1 MQRIL
6 FILTAALCVLTAC
19 GPESEKPPELG
30 TTQAPIEALLPATG
44 TPGLSVSDT
53 SIDFG
58 EQPSCSPQQ
67 DSIKL
72 FNTGSTALTIYRVS
86 VTGAFTFNGLYDT
99 AANRCETNCSVPITP
114 VSSTEAMTVRFGFSP
129 LQPGTFRGTLT
140 LHTDDPAA
148 PTIVVE
154 LEGKASGPLIVL
166 GQTSVAFGAHELGSS
181 TSRSV
186 TVMNLGTANFT
197 MEPSTT
203 APFSVSNT
211 SVTIPPASSRT
222 LEVSFNP
229 LTVDHLGP
237 RSSALFLTTASA
249 VCPTPPYA
257 LLTGEGLSPPKL
269 GLSRT
274 AVAFAQTPVNTASD
288 IQEVLVRNDGDGLLT
303 VSQLK
308 LPANSPF
315 SVDTVGPFSLAK
327 GDTQRL
333 KLTFRPTVAGTW
345 NHTVNFTINGT
356 DVPALTLAGATPTA
370 IPPKLG
376 LSRTSLTFEQTPV
389 NTDSAIQEVTV
400 RNDGGGLLTVTQ
412 LKLPANSPFRV
423 DTSGAFSLA
432 PGDTQR
438 LKLTF
443 RPTVTGS
450 WNETLAFTI
459 DGTDVP
465 GVSLSGAT
473 PAVIPPKLV
482 LSLTALV
489 FPQTPLDTDS
499 ASQEVT
505 VRNEGG
511 SVLTVTQLALAQNSF
526 FRVDTA
532 APFSIAPGGAQRL
545 KVTFRPR
552 PTGTPSDTLVFKSNV
567 ADQSVT
573 LSGTTPSSPKL
584 VLSRTTLA
592 FEQTPFDT
600 DSAPQEV
607 TVKNGG
613 DSLLTVTALTLPQ
626 DSPFRVNPSGPF
638 NLAPGDTQRLQ
649 LTFRPTQTSATTGK
663 LTFTS
668 NDPAAPEL
676 SLSGTKT
683 PGNVCLGIV
692 PLSFEFAEQEAG
704 DVGSEQKKVTVTNTG
719 TVALTVTPSVTMGS
733 SAYSVSPTA
742 PFTLA
747 PGSAGRELFV
757 TFNPGANE
765 SGAVD
770 GVLTFGTSPTTTCVS
785 NVPLHGTARKT
796 SLGVSTSTL
805 TFPAYTVGEQPEPQQ
820 VILSNNTNWPI
831 KVFPVSAGLLAP
843 FTISGIPAEGLT
855 VARNGGTAPVT
866 VTFAATT
873 SGAYS
878 KTLQLQSDAS
888 QPVPPV
894 ALTGQAFAAELTL
907 VTNPLVMPN
916 VAPGGES
923 TKEATVRN
931 SGNQALFLSKVT
943 TENNNTLFQVVD
955 FPAQTLQPGGETK
968 VKVLFRPMTST
979 GDLEAR
985 LLFFTTNNQ
994 QLPPVL
1000 VVKGNSNGPNAI
1012 FTVPDINFGHK
1023 QDRSTHVN
1031 LSLNVS
1037 NSSSASEPLKVT
1049 DVHIEPSGT
1058 AFSVDNVTSSEPVLE
1073 KGAKRPQPFR
1083 VTFTPNIE
1091 DQEYEASLEITYRGT
1106 LSNIETKRSFKL
1118 KGIGA
1123 EAKFSTS
1130 LATVDFPA
1138 TQPGGSLMLP
1148 VDIINTGEVEVDLE
1162 EVATSVG
1169 TFNIDL
1175 IGGSN
1180 SAIPVGGRRK
1190 IEITFVPQRPGN
1202 YFGDLELATK
1212 TPATAKLKVK
1222 LSGVAAVAQ
1231 LQMNKNQLVFNDI
1244 PRLSSS
1250 TQTVTL
1256 SNIGSAP
1263 LTITNATGSGPFT
1276 ARLQNNQQFPV
1287 TVERNF
1293 PVQLD
1298 VTFRPESAQDVT
1310 GTVHVLSNSNESTD
1324 QIITVSGR
1332 GTIPVLALPAGA
1344 PEFAPQAI
1352 TVEGDPQPVV
1362 VKNEGKAP
1370 LVIYSVSVPDQFCLR
1385 VDTQKTAVCPSTLSP
1400 VVPAFTVEPGA
1411 AHAFYVTAKPTQ
1423 LLKIER
1429 NLVISSNADP
1439 SSTVVKLI
1447 VDGVGGVSLS
1457 PSTLDFGRVNFGSS
1471 LEKTVTVNNTGI
1483 TDANISV
1490 TIPAGNSEFSVQE
1503 TLPKVPANGS
1513 ATVKLRFTP
1522 QGSTGGLRTA
1532 KATVRVEAS
1541 SQLPLE
1547 LTLQGTATLARL
1559 AVARR
1564 DGQAFDGSL
1573 DFGGTRVNA
1582 TSEGIGLR
1590 LTHVAPAGSPDAGSG
1605 TEANTL
1611 TVKEI
1616 SLEAEDARVF
1626 ILQKPTLP
1634 LALTPGG
1641 SLDVSIQFRPDA
1653 QRRFNADLRIT
1664 SEDSQASTMLVKLGG
1679 QGRTSQLSLSTPTL
1693 EFGARVAESSASAI
1707 RFVKLTNESL
1717 QPLVVRGLEII
1728 AASENSEPSHFSLDS
1743 APTLPFTLAAQESKD
1758 VFVKYVP
1765 RPDVTSKA
1773 NLLVVTNDLESPEA
1787 QVSLSGRGL
1796 STVFRA
1802 LNRTVDF
1809 GTVRQA
1815 ELATTKVVLT
1825 NDTTQELVVM
1835 PPKVE
1840 GPQATNFVVVSP
1852 VLGAEG
1858 RALPQG
1864 DSLTLDLKY
1873 DTSVIGASKATL
1885 VLGTKDQERAAL
1897 VALSGISVASFLTIE
1912 PMELD
1917 LGWVDIGAT
1926 STPRTVTLTNQS
1938 ASPARLSVVSNSNP
1952 AFEIDASALDAELAP
1967 GAQTTVGVTFRGEV
1981 GGPAEGTLKLRLRGE
1996 TTTEASLTLKAQA
2009 RTLGGTGGGCA
2020 CGTSGDGGA
2029 ALALLLLLGLG
2040 LARQGRRA
2048 QSQKERVS

>member
-6 FILTAALCVLTAC
+6 FILTASLCVLTAC
-19 GPESEKPPELG
+19 GPEAEKPSTVAANKETLVQERRAALRPADPEPPL
-30 TTQAPIEALLPATG
+30 I
-44 TPGLSVSDT
+44 LSTT
-53 SIDFG
+53 SINFNS
-58 EQPSCSPQQ
+58 QAAC
-67 DSIKL
+67 DSKEVSIDLRNPAATARKIQYASI
-72 FNTGSTALTIYRVS
+72 TG
-86 VTGAFTFNGLYDT
+86 GFTFVGLYDT
-99 AANRCETNCSVPITP
+99 TNTLCETPCTLAARPAEGPDT
-114 VSSTEAMTVRFGFSP
+114 MLKVRVGFSP
-129 LQPGTFRGTLT
+129 LQPATFHGTLT
-140 LHTDDPAA
+140 LYTDDPLM
-148 PTIVVE
+148 PSLTVT
-154 LEGKASGPLIVL
+154 LDGKATGPLIVV
-166 GQTSVAFGAHELGSS
+166 GQTSVAFGAHEVGTS
-181 TSRSV
+181 TPRNV
-186 TVMNLGTANFT
+186 TLTNLGNAAFSMAPTAT
-197 MEPSTT
+197 G
-203 APFSVSNT
+203 PFSVSSAT
-211 SVTIPPASSRT
+211 VTIPPASATT
-222 LEVSFNP
+222 LEVRFVP
-229 LTVDHLGP
+229 LTYDLGN
-237 RSSALFLTTASA
+237 LTGSLLLTNASA
-249 VCPTPPYA
+249 VCPA
-257 LLTGEGLSPPKL
+257 LPSVTLTGEGLSPAKL
-269 GLSRT
+269 YVSRDT
-274 AVAFAQTPVNTASD
+274 VAFEQTPVNTDSLP
-288 IQEVLVRNDGDGLLT
+288 QEVIVRNDGDGLLKVT
-303 VSQLK
+303 QVK
-308 LPANSPF
+308 LPTGSPF
-315 SVDTVGPFSLAK
+315 RVNTAGPFSLAK

-333 KLTFRPTVAGTW
+333 EVTFRPTVAGNV
-345 NHTVNFTINGT
+345 NHSLSFTINGT
-356 DVPALTLAGATPTA
+356 DVPAVALTGSTPTE

-376 LSRTSLTFEQTPV
+376 LSRTALTFEQTPV
-389 NTDSAIQEVTV
+389 NTDSTAQEVLV
-400 RNDGGGLLTVTQ
+400 RNDGGGLLKVTQ
-412 LKLPANSPFRV
+412 LKLPVGSPFQV
-423 DTSGAFSLA
+423 DTSGPLSIP
-432 PGDTQR
+432 PGTPQR

-443 RPTVTGS
+443 RPTQTGT
-450 WNETLAFTI
+450 WDQTLAFTI
-459 DGTDVP
+459 NGTDVP
-465 GVSLSGAT
+465 AISLSGAT
-473 PAVIPPKLV
+473 PPVLPPKLV
-482 LSLTALV
+482 LSPTALL

-499 ASQEVT
+499 APQEVT

-511 SVLTVTQLALAQNSF
+511 SELTVNQLVLPLGSP
-526 FRVDTA
+526 FRVNTSV
-532 APFSIAPGGAQRL
+532 PFNIAPGGTRIL
-545 KVTFRPR
+545 KVTFRPDAS
-552 PTGTPSDTLVFKSNV
+552 GTATTTLVFKSNV
-567 ADQSVT
+567 ADQPLA

-584 VLSRTTLA
+584 VLSRTDVA

-607 TVKNGG
+607 TVRNGG
-613 DSLLTVTALTLPQ
+613 DSLLKVTAMTLPL
-626 DSPFRVNPSGPF
+626 DSPFRVDTSVPF
-638 NLAPGDTQRLQ
+638 SLAPGNTQRLQ

-668 NDPAAPEL
+668 NDPTAPEL
-676 SLSGTKT
+676 KLSGTKT
-683 PGNVCLGIV
+683 PGNACLGIL
-692 PLSFEFAEQEAG
+692 PLSFTFAEQEAG
-704 DVGSEQKKVTVTNTG
+704 DVGSEQQKVTVTNTG
-719 TVALTVTPSVTMGS
+719 TVALTVTPSVTGS
-733 SAYSVSPTA
+733 SAYSVSPTT

-757 TFNPGANE
+757 AFNPGANE

-770 GVLTFGTSPTTTCVS
+770 GVLTFGTSPTTSCVS

-805 TFPAYTVGEQPEPQQ
+805 TFPDYTVGAQPEPQQ

-831 KVFPVSAGLLAP
+831 KVFPVAPGLLAP
-843 FTISGIPAEGLT
+843 FTVSGIPADGLI
-855 VARNGGTAPVT
+855 VQRNGGTAPVT

-873 SGAYS
+873 SGTYS

-894 ALTGQAFAAELTL
+894 AITGKAFAAELTL

-923 TKEATVRN
+923 TKEATLRN
-931 SGNQALFLSKVT
+931 SGNQALFLSKVIP
-943 TENNNTLFQVVD
+943 ENDTTLFQVVD
-955 FPAQTLQPGGETK
+955 FPPQTLQPGGETK

-985 LLFFTTNNQ
+985 LRFYTTNDQ
-994 QLPPVL
+994 RLPPVL

-1012 FTVPDINFGHK
+1012 FTASEINFGHK
-1023 QDRSTHVN
+1023 QNRSTHVN
-1031 LSLNVS
+1031 LSLNIS
-1037 NSSSASEPLKVT
+1037 NSSSATEPLKVT

-1058 AFSVDNVTSSEPVLE
+1058 AFYVDNVTSSEPVLE

-1083 VTFTPNIE
+1083 VTFSPNIE
-1091 DQEYEASLEITYRGT
+1091 GQEYEASLEITYRGT

-1118 KGIGA
+1118 TGIGA

-1130 LATVDFPA
+1130 LAAVVFPA
-1138 TQPGGSLMLP
+1138 TQPGSSLMLP
-1148 VDIINTGEVEVDLE
+1148 VDIINTGLVEVDLA
-1162 EVATSVG
+1162 EVATSIG

-1175 IGGSN
+1175 IGGSD
-1180 SAIPVGGRRK
+1180 SAIPVNGSRR

-1212 TPATAKLKVK
+1212 TPATAKLTVK

-1231 LQMNKNQLVFNDI
+1231 LQLNKNQLVFNDV
-1244 PRLSSS
+1244 PRLTSS

-1256 SNIGSAP
+1256 TNIGSAP

-1276 ARLQNNQQFPV
+1276 AKLQNNQQFPV
-1287 TVERNF
+1287 TIERNV

-1332 GTIPVLALPAGA
+1332 GTIPVLALPGGA

-1362 VKNEGKAP
+1362 VTNTGKAP
-1370 LVIYSVSVPDQFCLR
+1370 LVVYSVSVPDQFCIR

-1400 VVPAFTVEPGA
+1400 VVPAFTVETGM

-1423 LLKIER
+1423 LLRIER

-1439 SSTVVKLI
+1439 SSTVVKLV

-1457 PSTLDFGRVNFGSS
+1457 PSTIDFGRVNFGTS

-1490 TIPAGNSEFSVQE
+1490 TIPAGNPEFSVQE

-1522 QGSTGGLRTA
+1522 QGSTGGLRTV

-1547 LTLQGTATLARL
+1547 LGLQGTATLARL

-1564 DGQAFDGSL
+1564 DGKAFDGAL
-1573 DFGGTRVNA
+1573 DFGGTRVNT
-1582 TSEGIGLR
+1582 TSDGIGLR
-1590 LTHVAPAGSPDAGSG
+1590 LTHIGPSGSPDAGSG
-1605 TEANTL
+1605 AEANTL
-1611 TVKEI
+1611 TVKDI
-1616 SLEAEDARVF
+1616 SLDAEDARAF
-1626 ILQKPTLP
+1626 ILQKPNLP
-1634 LALTPGG
+1634 MALPPDG
-1641 SLDVSIQFRPDA
+1641 SLDVSVQFRPDA
-1653 QRRFNADLRIT
+1653 QRRYNAVLRIT
-1664 SEDSQASTMLVKLGG
+1664 SEDSQTSAMLVTLGG
-1679 QGRTSQLSLSTPTL
+1679 RGRTSQLSLSTPTL

-1728 AASENSEPSHFSLDS
+1728 GAAENSEPSHFSLDS
-1743 APTLPFTLAAQESKD
+1743 APTLPFTLAAQESRD

-1773 NLLVVTNDLESPEA
+1773 NLLVVTNDIESPDA

-1802 LNRTVDF
+1802 LNRSLDF
-1809 GTVRQA
+1809 GTVRQS
-1815 ELATTKVVLT
+1815 EPATAKVVLT
-1825 NDTTQELVVM
+1825 NDSTQELTVM

-1864 DSLTLDLKY
+1864 DSLTFDLKY
-1873 DTSVIGASKATL
+1873 DTTQIGAAKATL

-1897 VALSGISVASFLTIE
+1897 VALSGVSVASFLTIE
-1912 PMELD
+1912 PFELD
-1917 LGWVDIGAT
+1917 LGWVDIGST
-1926 STPRTVTLTNQS
+1926 SPPRTVTLTNQS
-1938 ASPARLSVVSNSNP
+1938 ASPARLSVVENTNP

-1967 GAQTTVGVTFRGEV
+1967 GAQTTVGVTFRGQV

-1996 TTTEASLTLKAQA
+1996 TTAEATLTLKGNA

-2020 CGTSGDGGA
+2020 CGTSGDGSA
-2029 ALALLLLLGLG
+2029 ALTLLLLLGLG
-2040 LARQGRRA
+2040 LARQARRA
-2048 QSQKERVS
+2048 RTQG

>member
-19 GPESEKPPELG
+19 GPEAEKPPEPG
-30 TTQAPIEALLPATG
+30 RARAHIESLRPATG
-44 TPGLSVSDT
+44 TSSLSVSDT

-58 EQPSCSPQQ
+58 DQPACAPQQ

-72 FNTGSTALTIYRVS
+72 FNTGSTALTIHRVTT
-86 VTGAFTFNGLYDT
+86 TGGFTFNGLYDT
-99 AANRCETNCSVPITP
+99 AANRCDTNCSVPPTP
-114 VSSTEAMTVRFGFSP
+114 VSSPEAMTVQVAFTP
-129 LQPGTFRGTLT
+129 NQPGTFHGTLT
-140 LHTDDPAA
+140 LHTNDPAA
-148 PTIVVE
+148 PSITVE
-154 LEGKASGPLIVL
+154 LEGKASGPLIIV
-166 GQTSVAFGAHELGSS
+166 GQTSVDFGAHELG
-181 TSRSV
+181 TYTPRSL
-186 TVMNLGTANFT
+186 TVMNLGNEEFR
-197 MEPSTT
+197 MVPSTT
-203 APFSVSNT
+203 APFIVGSDT
-211 SVTIPPASSRT
+211 WFIQPASS
-222 LEVSFNP
+222 VAIP
-229 LTVDHLGP
+229 LNFGPMSIEDLGSIT
-237 RSSALFLTTASA
+237 RALFLTSAST
-249 VCPTPPYA
+249 VCPAPPSV
-257 LLTGEGLSPPKL
+257 LLTGVGLSPAKI
-269 GLSRT
+269 GVSRT
-274 AVAFAQTPVNTASD
+274 AVAFGETPVNTDTA
-288 IQEVLVRNDGDGLLT
+288 IQEVIVRNDGDGLLT
-303 VSQLK
+303 VTQVK
-308 LPANSPF
+308 LPASSPF
-315 SVDTVGPFSLAK
+315 RVDITGSFSLAK

-333 KLTFRPTVAGTW
+333 KLAFRPTVPGNWTH
-345 NHTVNFTINGT
+345 NLSFTIGGT
-356 DVPALTLAGATPTA
+356 DVPGVTLTGSTPA
-370 IPPKLG
+370 VVPPKLG
-376 LSRTSLTFEQTPV
+376 LSRATLTFEQTPV
-389 NTDSAIQEVTV
+389 NAESAIQEVTV
-400 RNDGGGLLTVTQ
+400 RNDGGGVLTVTQ
-412 LKLPANSPFRV
+412 VKLPANSPFHV
-423 DTSGAFSLA
+423 DTSGPFSLA
-432 PGDTQR
+432 SGDTQR

-443 RPTVTGS
+443 RPTETGS

-473 PAVIPPKLV
+473 PAVILPKLV
-482 LSLTALV
+482 LSLNAMV

-499 ASQEVT
+499 APQELT
-505 VRNEGG
+505 VWNEGG
-511 SVLTVTQLALAQNSF
+511 SALNVSQLVLTQNSF

-532 APFSIAPGGAQRL
+532 APFSIAPGGTQRL

-552 PTGTPSDTLVFKSNV
+552 PSGTPSDTLVFKSNV

-573 LSGTTPSSPKL
+573 LSGSIPSSPKL
-584 VLSRTTLA
+584 VLSRTEMA

-613 DSLLTVTALTLPQ
+613 DSLLTVTQLALPQ
-626 DSPFRVNPSGPF
+626 DSPFRVDPSGPF
-638 NLAPGDTQRLQ
+638 NLAPGNTQRLQ
-649 LTFRPTQTSATTGK
+649 LTFRPTQTSATAGK

-683 PGNVCLGIV
+683 PGNVCLGIS

-719 TVALTVTPSVTMGS
+719 TVALTVTPAVTGS
-733 SAYSVSPTA
+733 SAYSVSPTTS
-742 PFTLA
+742 FTLA

-765 SGAVD
+765 SGAVE
-770 GVLTFGTSPTTTCVS
+770 GVLTFGTSPTTSCVS
-785 NVPLHGTARKT
+785 NVPLRGTARKT
-796 SLGVSTSTL
+796 SLGVSTTTL
-805 TFPAYTVGEQPEPQQ
+805 SFSDYTVGAPPLTQQ
-820 VILSNNTNWPI
+820 VILSNNSNWPI
-831 KVFPVSAGLLAP
+831 KVFAVSPGILDP
-843 FTISGIPAEGLT
+843 FTVSGIPAEGLT
-855 VARNGGTAPVT
+855 VQKNGGTAPVT

-873 SGAYS
+873 SGNYS
-878 KTLQLQSDAS
+878 KTLQLQTDAS
-888 QPVPPV
+888 QAVPSV
-894 ALTGQAFAAELTL
+894 TITGRALAPELTL

-923 TKEATVRN
+923 TKEATLRN
-931 SGNQALFLSKVT
+931 SGNQALFLSKVIP
-943 TENNNTLFQVVD
+943 EDNNTLFQVVD
-955 FPAQTLQPGGETK
+955 FPPQTLQPGGETK

-985 LLFFTTNNQ
+985 LRFYTTNDQ
-994 QLPPVL
+994 RLPPVL
-1000 VVKGNSNGPNAI
+1000 VVKGNSNGPNAV
-1012 FTVPDINFGHK
+1012 FTASEINFGHK
-1023 QDRSTHVN
+1023 QIRSTHVN

-1037 NSSSASEPLKVT
+1037 NSSSATEPLKVT

-1083 VTFTPNIE
+1083 VTFSPNIE

-1106 LSNIETKRSFKL
+1106 LSNIETKRSFRL
-1118 KGIGA
+1118 KGTGA

-1148 VDIINTGEVEVDLE
+1148 VDIINTGKVEVELA

-1180 SAIPVGGRRK
+1180 SAIPVGGRRR

-1212 TPATAKLKVK
+1212 TPATASLKVK

-1231 LQMNKNQLVFNDI
+1231 LQLNKNQLVFNDI

-1287 TVERNF
+1287 TIEKNA

-1298 VTFRPESAQDVT
+1298 VTFRPESALEVT

-1332 GTIPVLALPAGA
+1332 GTIPVLTLPGGA

-1362 VKNEGKAP
+1362 VTNTGKAP
-1370 LVIYSVSVPDQFCLR
+1370 LVVYSVSVPDQFCIR
-1385 VDTQKTAVCPSTLSP
+1385 ADTQKTAVCPSTLSP
-1400 VVPAFTVEPGA
+1400 VVPAFTVEPGTP
-1411 AHAFYVTAKPTQ
+1411 HAFYVTAKPTQ

-1457 PSTLDFGRVNFGSS
+1457 PSTIDFGRVNFGSS
-1471 LEKTVTVNNTGI
+1471 LEKTVTVTNTGI

-1541 SQLPLE
+1541 SQLPQE
-1547 LTLQGTATLARL
+1547 LPLQGTATLARL

-1564 DGQAFDGSL
+1564 DGQAFEGAL
-1573 DFGGTRVNA
+1573 DFGGTRVNT
-1582 TSEGIGLR
+1582 TSDGIGLR
-1590 LTHVAPAGSPDAGSG
+1590 LTHVGPKGSADAGSG
-1605 TEANTL
+1605 AEASTL

-1616 SLEAEDARVF
+1616 SLDAEDARAF
-1626 ILQKPTLP
+1626 ILQKPNLP
-1634 LALTPGG
+1634 LALPPDG
-1641 SLDVSIQFRPDA
+1641 SLDMSLQFRPDA
-1653 QRRFNADLRIT
+1653 QRRFNAILRIT
-1664 SEDSQASTMLVKLGG
+1664 SEDSQTSTMLVTLGG

-1707 RFVKLTNESL
+1707 RFVRLTNESL

-1728 AASENSEPSHFSLDS
+1728 AAAENSEPSHFSLDS
-1743 APTLPFTLAAQESKD
+1743 APTLPLTLAAQESRD

-1802 LNRTVDF
+1802 LNRSLDF

-1815 ELATTKVVLT
+1815 EAATAKVVLT
-1825 NDTTQELVVM
+1825 NDTTQELVLM

-1840 GPQATNFVVVSP
+1840 GPQAASFVVVSP
-1852 VLGAEG
+1852 VVGAEG
-1858 RALPQG
+1858 RTLPQG
-1864 DSLTLDLKY
+1864 DSLTLDLKF
-1873 DTSVIGASKATL
+1873 DTSVIGAAKATL
-1885 VLGTKDQERAAL
+1885 VLSTKDLERAAL
-1897 VALSGISVASFLTIE
+1897 VTLSGVSVASFLTIE

-2040 LARQGRRA
+2040 LARQTRRA
-2048 QSQKERVS
+2048 RAED